1 MSQHT
6 LTLLRFTYKKLKEK
20 LTVSD
25 SKKLF
30 HEQFPYVIPGLYKK
44 IVDEILVELNL
55 LNHQNEFKQ
64 DDLFCVGLTETFK
77 EFTKGYS
84 PDTHLD
90 LLFESLCSSTN
101 FEAKE
106 IKEISQKS
114 QKEFSDKSSKDIFKL
129 LKEKS
134 NAKLYPSRIL
144 NLGIYILISNS
155 KDFKEKNEIEINNK
169 ISEKSQKEFEN
180 KSFND
185 TLKILKEKSNSKL
198 YSSRILN
205 LGIYIIISNSPDFK
219 GGNESDTN
227 KIIPDIFE
235 KLNLSINKAEK
246 DIGIYKSTISK
257 MEQAKE
263 LIEEL
268 KIKDKKKDKNK

>member
-30 HEQFPYVIPGLYKK
+30 HEQFPYVIPGLYKR
-44 IVDEILVELNL
+44 IVDEMLVELNL
-55 LNHQNEFKQ
+55 LNHQNEFTKEY
-64 DDLFCVGLTETFK
+64 LFCVGFTETFK
-77 EFTKGYS
+77 ELTKGYK
-84 PDTHLD
+84 PEKHLD
-90 LLFESLCSSTN
+90 NLFESLCSSSN

-106 IKEISQKS
+106 IKEISQQS
-114 QKEFSDKSSKDIFKL
+114 QKEFSNKPSKDILKL

-134 NAKLYPSRIL
+134 NSKLYPSRIL

-155 KDFKEKNEIEINNK
+155 KDFKENNETEM
-169 ISEKSQKEFEN
+169 
-180 KSFND
+180 
-185 TLKILKEKSNSKL
+185 
-198 YSSRILN
+198 
-205 LGIYIIISNSPDFK
+205 
-219 GGNESDTN
+219 N
-227 KIIPDIFE
+227 KIISDIFE
-235 KLNLSINKAEK
+235 KLDLSPNKAEK
-246 DIGIYKSTISK
+246 DIGIYKSSLSK

-268 KIKDKKKDKNK
+268 RIKDKKKTI

>member
-30 HEQFPYVIPGLYKK
+30 HEKFPYVIPGLYKR
-44 IVDEILVELNL
+44 IVDEMLVELNL

-64 DDLFCVGLTETFK
+64 DYLFCVGLTETFK
-77 EFTKGYS
+77 ELMKGYQ
-84 PDTHLD
+84 PEKHLD

-106 IKEISQKS
+106 INEISK
-114 QKEFSDKSSKDIFKL
+114 KTLVEFKDKTYKDILKL
-129 LKEKS
+129 LIEKNNS
-134 NAKLYPSRIL
+134 KLYPSRIL
-144 NLGIYILISNS
+144 NLGIYILISNAQDLREKDES
-155 KDFKEKNEIEINNK
+155 KMNK
-169 ISEKSQKEFEN
+169 MIS
-180 KSFND
+180 
-185 TLKILKEKSNSKL
+185 
-198 YSSRILN
+198 
-205 LGIYIIISNSPDFK
+205 
-219 GGNESDTN
+219 
-227 KIIPDIFE
+227 DIFE
-235 KLNLSINKAEK
+235 KLNLSANKAEK
-246 DIGIYKSTISK
+246 DIGIYKSSISK

-268 KIKDKKKDKNK
+268 RIKDKKKN

>member
-30 HEQFPYVIPGLYKK
+30 HEKFPYVIPGLYKR
-44 IVDEILVELNL
+44 IVDEMLVELNL
-55 LNHQNEFKQ
+55 LNHQNEFTQ
-64 DDLFCVGLTETFK
+64 DYLFCVGLTETFK
-77 EFTKGYS
+77 ELMKGYQ
-84 PDTHLD
+84 PEKHLD

-106 IKEISQKS
+106 INEISKKS
-114 QKEFSDKSSKDIFKL
+114 QKELKDKTSKDILKL
-129 LKEKS
+129 IIEKNNS
-134 NAKLYPSRIL
+134 KLYPSRIL

-155 KDFKEKNEIEINNK
+155 QDFKDK
-169 ISEKSQKEFEN
+169 
-180 KSFND
+180 
-185 TLKILKEKSNSKL
+185 
-198 YSSRILN
+198 
-205 LGIYIIISNSPDFK
+205 
-219 GGNESDTN
+219 NESDKN
-227 KIIPDIFE
+227 KMISEIFE
-235 KLNLSINKAEK
+235 KLSLSSNKAEK
-246 DIGIYKSTISK
+246 DIGIYKSSISK

-268 KIKDKKKDKNK
+268 RIKEKKKGEKK

>member
-30 HEQFPYVIPGLYKK
+30 HEKFPYVIPGLYKR
-44 IVDEILVELNL
+44 IVDEMLVELNL
-55 LNHQNEFKQ
+55 LNHQNEFTQ
-64 DDLFCVGLTETFK
+64 DYLFCLGLTETYK
-77 EFTKGYS
+77 ELMKGYI
-84 PDTHLD
+84 PEEHLD

-114 QKEFSDKSSKDIFKL
+114 QEEFKDKSSKDIFKL
-129 LKEKS
+129 LKERS
-134 NAKLYPSRIL
+134 SSKLYPSRIL

-155 KDFKEKNEIEINNK
+155 KDFKDKNESEMNK
-169 ISEKSQKEFEN
+169 MISNIFEN
-180 KSFND
+180 
-185 TLKILKEKSNSKL
+185 
-198 YSSRILN
+198 
-205 LGIYIIISNSPDFK
+205 
-219 GGNESDTN
+219 
-227 KIIPDIFE
+227 
-235 KLNLSINKAEK
+235 LNLSISKAEK
-246 DIGIYKSTISK
+246 DIGIYKSSISK

-268 KIKDKKKDKNK
+268 RIKDKKKN